1 MRKHPKVRYGRRRG
15 VGVKTSIG
23 VAIKNGWKTSM
34 NITPWDYMDHEL
46 TRLSGKQCQRCSV
59 HA

>member
-1 MRKHPKVRYGRRRG
+1 
-15 VGVKTSIG
+15 VKTSIG
-23 VAIKNGWKTSM
+23 VAIKHGWKTSM